1 LDIPIIPLIFAFEK
15 QRKNVFPSYLD
26 NIAIYSFSPVSFLI
40 AKEKKLLSN
49 NSLANN
55 SLELSSNNTL
65 ELSSNN
71 TLELSSNNTLELSSN
86 NSLELSSNNSFA
98 NNNFEL
104 LPNDTLKLF
113 FEMEKNIQFCCLCE
127 DPIYLD
133 L

>member
-71 TLELSSNNTLELSSN
+71 TLELSSNN
-86 NSLELSSNNSFA
+86 SLELSSNNSFA